1 MPARSSAHLVVF
13 VAAAT
18 LLAGCGSASGNSAAS
33 GSPTPTA
40 TLQLRLVTSSTD
52 GPCSEP
58 PLTSDAPGSAC
69 GQSGTTTSQVGESLG
84 EVTPTAVTY
93 PGGQAARQVFT
104 FEFDQAGSVKLGDVT
119 REAVGEQVAV
129 LVDGRVFSAPRVMNP
144 ITNGQLEL
152 VTTTPAEAKQVAA
165 ALHASVT
172 S

>member
-1 MPARSSAHLVVF
+1 MPARSSAHLVVL

-18 LLAGCGSASGNSAAS
+18 GLAGCGSASGNSAAS
-33 GSPTPTA
+33 GSPAP

-69 GQSGTTTSQVGESLG
+69 GQSGTTTYQVGESLG